1 MHRGQTTTCWR
12 LSLPGLPSARSRVR
26 LEKRIKL
33 PHNGKMFGFYDP
45 TDPAL
50 DSHTPPFNKKFLS
63 YITKQRIDTRQAPVD
78 AFKKCRKTCD
88 PKGLFY
94 SQYLRD
100 LLEG

>member
-1 MHRGQTTTCWR
+1 
-12 LSLPGLPSARSRVR
+12 
-26 LEKRIKL
+26 
-33 PHNGKMFGFYDP
+33 
-45 TDPAL
+45 
-50 DSHTPPFNKKFLS
+50 LS

-94 SQYLRD
+94 TQYLRD